1 MPWGNDELG
10 GDDLFWLPQ
19 PPVPPSPAQPPDLLA
34 DEGREG
40 LHLQGGAH
48 DDKQVHLQEVLR
60 RGNSQEGS
68 RTLRRGWATVPCS
81 PPRAHLKPVW
91 EMTQAVPSHELRAGW
106 W

>member
-1 MPWGNDELG
+1 MSWVVTTCSGSLSLQCP
-10 GDDLFWLPQ
+10 
-19 PPVPPSPAQPPDLLA
+19 PAQPSPDLLA

-60 RGNSQEGS
+60 RGNTQEGS

-81 PPRAHLKPVW
+81 PPRAHLKPVGGNDPGCPL
-91 EMTQAVPSHELRAGW
+91 T
-106 W
+106 